1 MRAFVDA
8 AVQAGHPDND
18 DYNAGDSRGASF
30 ARATIRGGHRAT
42 AWRSYVRPVAGSPLL
57 RVVTDALVTR
67 VVVDGDRAVG
77 GEYVRDGER
86 RTIRAEKEVVLSAG
100 VFGTPQLLMPSGIG
114 AADEL
119 RPHGI
124 DVVRDLPGVG
134 RNLRDHV
141 ASPLVWASRLDVPAP
156 RMTGIEAQLIA
167 DSGDAG
173 DDPARPAGGLR
184 LLRLLHAHR
193 RPAGAGVHRARDP
206 AAPGEPR
213 SGAAALRRPTETP
226 LIDPAIPS
234 DPRDLDALVDHL
246 ESLRQVGAHP
256 RRPSGSSRRCTPAR
270 TGRAATR
277 SATTCG
283 RRPTAGTTRWAR
295 RASAP
300 TSWRSSS
307 CSCAST
313 A

>member
-1 MRAFVDA
+1 RDAVHPRGARRPRRVGRGRGHRLVLAGGRTVLPPAGGLRRPDRRRAAPRARSRCTATATPTRWLRAFVDA

-30 ARATIRGGHRAT
+30 ARATIRGGRRAT

-213 SGAAALRRPTETP
+213 SGAAALRRPPETP

-246 ESLRQVGAHP
+246 
-256 RRPSGSSRRCTPAR
+256 
-270 TGRAATR
+270 
-277 SATTCG
+277 
-283 RRPTAGTTRWAR
+283 
-295 RASAP
+295 
-300 TSWRSSS
+300 
-307 CSCAST
+307 
-313 A
+313 